1 MKKNILL
8 LTVLLLTAAAI
19 FAFSA
24 CTQTTN
30 TSSAQTVNNTVSNEN
45 KAAPATN
52 ANSAPANVSSKTPA
66 ENECRICDFDFAG
79 YKGELKK
86 EEVEGLLLAL
96 NDEYLATAVYE
107 QVNKDFKD
115 PLPFVNIV
123 EAEKRHAERLKALFA
138 AYKIP
143 VPENPWTGSAAKFK
157 SVADACKAGVEGEI
171 VNRQLYDKLFKSTA
185 REDILIVYR
194 ALQRASDENHLPA
207 FERCGAGGRGP
218 GGGMNRGNF

>member
-1 MKKNILL
+1 MTKSILL
-8 LTVLLLTAAAI
+8 LAAAAV
-19 FAFSA
+19 FSFSA
-24 CTQTTN
+24 CTQTNN
-30 TSSAQTVNNTVSNEN
+30 TSSAQTVNTVNTNEN
-45 KAAPATN
+45 KAAPAN
-52 ANSAPANVSSKTPA
+52 ESNSAPANVSSKTPA
-66 ENECRICDFDFAG
+66 ENDCRICDFDFAN

-107 QVNKDFKD
+107 QVNKDFND
-115 PLPFVNIV
+115 PRPFVNIV
-123 EAEKRHAERLKALFA
+123 EAEKRHAERLKTLFA

-143 VPENPWTGSAAKFK
+143 VPENPWTGSTAKFK
-157 SVADACKAGVEGEI
+157 SVTEACKAGVEGEI
-171 VNRQLYDKLFKSTA
+171 VNRQLYDKLFKSTV

-207 FERCGAGGRGP
+207 FERCGGGGGRGRGP